1 MPDLQSAEDLKDAGN
16 EAFKGGNNSKAIEL
30 YTNAL
35 QLEPEKNLRII
46 LYRNRAMAKFKAED
60 YEGAEDD
67 CTKGEVSVMQLEI
80 QGDIL

>member
-1 MPDLQSAEDLKDAGN
+1 MPDLQTAEELKDAGN
-16 EAFKGGNNSKAIEL
+16 EAFKNGSNQKAIDL

-35 QLEPEKNLRII
+35 QLDPDQKLRTV

-67 CTKGEVSVMQLEI
+67 CTKGMLMRYT
-80 QGDIL
+80 